1 MEYPCTTPYDVF
13 ISGGGPAGALLAI
26 HLQRFG
32 LNVLL
37 CGTPRRFD
45 SLEGM
50 TERGV
55 LALQAS
61 HCKHALASLGPL
73 VLRQARWSCEQF
85 GGNREYLVQRSVFDT
100 ALWQDASLAGVDSLR
115 GRVDRVVWQE
125 ACWQTKVG
133 NRQIRARYW
142 VDARGRQAPANA
154 MLQQAPGILGIGAWW
169 QGPATEPAAGITSF
183 ADGWCWYARL
193 PDGRTQMQVF
203 VDATTHRPPSRAQL
217 RSYYLQLV
225 SQCDEAAT
233 VVQDSQ
239 LSIEPFVRG
248 SGLSYSEPMPGHF
261 HARAGDAALAL
272 DPLAGH
278 GMFEAMA
285 LSMTLAS
292 CVRTQLDRSSS
303 AELAMSF
310 YRGRVQD
317 EFWRLARTGRDF
329 YQLETQWS
337 KQSFWSRRQHWPDA
351 EPSHPCL
358 EPGMGRI
365 EMRPVSINGYIESRQ
380 VVTCPDTPRG
390 TWLVGDVPLVELL
403 EYIRQK
409 GGVPARQNLEAFCAG
424 SGWSMQSVGAAITW
438 LAQRQL
444 LDLKNE

>member
-154 MLQQAPGILGIGAWW
+154 MLQYWGSAPGGKGQQQSRRRASPPLPMAGAGMHACLTGAPRCRYLWT
-169 QGPATEPAAGITSF
+169 PPRTALPH
-183 ADGWCWYARL
+183 ARN
-193 PDGRTQMQVF
+193 F
-203 VDATTHRPPSRAQL
+203 
-217 RSYYLQLV
+217 
-225 SQCDEAAT
+225 AAT
-233 VVQDSQ
+233 ICSWFRNVTRRRPS
-239 LSIEPFVRG
+239 S
-248 SGLSYSEPMPGHF
+248 
-261 HARAGDAALAL
+261 
-272 DPLAGH
+272 
-278 GMFEAMA
+278 
-285 LSMTLAS
+285 
-292 CVRTQLDRSSS
+292 RTHNFR
-303 AELAMSF
+303 
-310 YRGRVQD
+310 
-317 EFWRLARTGRDF
+317 
-329 YQLETQWS
+329 
-337 KQSFWSRRQHWPDA
+337 
-351 EPSHPCL
+351 
-358 EPGMGRI
+358 
-365 EMRPVSINGYIESRQ
+365 
-380 VVTCPDTPRG
+380 
-390 TWLVGDVPLVELL
+390 
-403 EYIRQK
+403 
-409 GGVPARQNLEAFCAG
+409 
-424 SGWSMQSVGAAITW
+424 
-438 LAQRQL
+438 
-444 LDLKNE
+444 